1 MNTALAIA
9 IALLAGLAM
18 AVQTPTNGSLGVLC
32 AVERSSVVN
41 FLGGWLLLALL
52 VALAG
57 TGDLALAAHAPW
69 WQLLGGVYGIYI
81 VLAVSAATP
90 VLGVALTLMAV
101 MFGQL
106 TAGMV
111 IDTLGLLD
119 VARLPF
125 SPLRAA
131 GCLAVAVG
139 IAFVYVSR
147 WKLGKAAAIGR
158 VAASEVAV
166 RKNAAGDAAVGKV
179 AIGETAAGEARQGG
193 ASARNVA
200 GRRGDAA
207 RAVRYLL
214 LVLAA
219 GVVSSM
225 QSPTNTALSR
235 RVGSLE
241 ASFVNFSV
249 GLVIACVVL
258 AVRCVRRGEKPVP
271 PRSVLRRTRPWQY
284 VGGLYGMVI
293 VIAAILATPAIGV
306 GLLMACEMLGQLAGG
321 MVIDGLGL
329 LRTPKVR
336 LDGWR
341 LGGVAW
347 IALGIVL
354 VTLARL

>member
-9 IALLAGLAM
+9 IALFAGLAM

-52 VALAG
+52 VAFAG

-147 WKLGKAAAIGR
+147 WKLGKAAAVGR
-158 VAASEVAV
+158 AAVSEAAV
-166 RKNAAGDAAVGKV
+166 RK
-179 AIGETAAGEARQGG
+179 IAAGEARQGD

-214 LVLAA
+214 LVLVA

-225 QSPTNTALSR
+225 QSPTNAALSR

-258 AVRCVRRGEKPVP
+258 AVRCVRRGERPVP

-284 VGGLYGMVI
+284 VGGLYGVVI

>member
-9 IALLAGLAM
+9 IALLAGIAM

-52 VALAG
+52 VAFAG

-69 WQLLGGVYGIYI
+69 WQLLGGAYGIYI

-147 WKLGKAAAIGR
+147 WKLGKAAAVGR
-158 VAASEVAV
+158 AAVSGVAAGE
-166 RKNAAGDAAVGKV
+166 AAVGKV
-179 AIGETAAGEARQGG
+179 AIGETAAGEARQGD

-214 LVLAA
+214 LVLVA

-235 RVGSLE
+235 HVGSLE

-258 AVRCVRRGEKPVP
+258 AVRCVRRGERPVP

-284 VGGLYGMVI
+284 VGGLYGVVI

>member
-52 VALAG
+52 VAFAG

-106 TAGMV
+106 TAGMA

-119 VARLPF
+119 VVRLPF
-125 SPLRAA
+125 SSLRAA

-147 WKLGKAAAIGR
+147 WKLGKAAVVGR
-158 VAASEVAV
+158 AAV
-166 RKNAAGDAAVGKV
+166 RKIAAGDAAVGKI
-179 AIGETAAGEARQGG
+179 AIGETAAGEARQGD
-193 ASARNVA
+193 ASARGAA

-225 QSPTNTALSR
+225 QSPTNAALSR
-235 RVGSLE
+235 RVGSFE

-258 AVRCVRRGEKPVP
+258 AVRCVRRGERPVP

>member
-52 VALAG
+52 VAFAG

-119 VARLPF
+119 VARLSF

-147 WKLGKAAAIGR
+147 WKLGKAAAVGR
-158 VAASEVAV
+158 AETVGRTADGRTALSEAAV
-166 RKNAAGDAAVGKV
+166 RK
-179 AIGETAAGEARQGG
+179 IAAGEARQGD

-214 LVLAA
+214 LVLVA

-235 RVGSLE
+235 HVGSLE

-284 VGGLYGMVI
+284 VGGLYGVVI

>member
-1 MNTALAIA
+1 MSASLAIG

-32 AVERSSVVN
+32 AVQRSSVVN
-41 FLGGWLLLALL
+41 FLGGWILLAVL
-52 VALAG
+52 VATVG
-57 TGDLALAAHAPW
+57 TGDLGHAAQAPW
-69 WQLLGGVYGIYI
+69 WQFLGGVYGVYI

-119 VARLPF
+119 ATRLPF
-125 SPLRAA
+125 SPLRAL

-147 WKLGKAAAIGR
+147 WKLGKAAAVAHEVSKHDARKRETGR
-158 VAASEVAV
+158 RES
-166 RKNAAGDAAVGKV
+166 RRRDDGRRDTSRRDAG
-179 AIGETAAGEARQGG
+179 TAA
-193 ASARNVA
+193 
-200 GRRGDAA
+200 
-207 RAVRYLL
+207 RYLV
-214 LVLAA
+214 LVLVA

-225 QSPTNTALSR
+225 QSPTNTALAR
-235 RVGSLE
+235 HVGSIE

-249 GLVIACVVL
+249 GLLLALVAL
-258 AVRCVRRGEKPVP
+258 AVRCARLHEKPIP
-271 PRSVLRRTRPWQY
+271 PRAVLRRTSPWQY
-284 VGGLYGMVI
+284 LGGMYGTVI
-293 VIAAILATPAIGV
+293 VIAAVLATPVIGV

-341 LGGVAW
+341 IGGVAW

>member
-52 VALAG
+52 VAFAG

-125 SPLRAA
+125 SSLRAA

-147 WKLGKAAAIGR
+147 WKLGKAAAVSR
-158 VAASEVAV
+158 VAV
-166 RKNAAGDAAVGKV
+166 RKIAAGDAAVDKV
-179 AIGETAAGEARQGG
+179 AIGETAADEARQGD

-225 QSPTNTALSR
+225 QSPTNAALSR
-235 RVGSLE
+235 RVGSFE

-258 AVRCVRRGEKPVP
+258 AVRCVRRGERPVP

>member
-52 VALAG
+52 VAFAG

-158 VAASEVAV
+158 AAV
-166 RKNAAGDAAVGKV
+166 RKIAVDDAAVGKV
-179 AIGETAAGEARQGG
+179 AIGETAAGEARQGD

-235 RVGSLE
+235 RVGSFE